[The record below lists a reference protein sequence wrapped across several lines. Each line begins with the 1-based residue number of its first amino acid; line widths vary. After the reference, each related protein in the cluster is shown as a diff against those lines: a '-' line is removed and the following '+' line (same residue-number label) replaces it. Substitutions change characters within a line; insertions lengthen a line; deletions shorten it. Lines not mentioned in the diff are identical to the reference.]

1 MAKDGGKLPSK
12 STRSEVDAFL
22 ERVARAPAIKPAGAK
37 GRLIFAM
44 DATASRQP
52 SWDRAIHIQAEMF
65 EETKALGGLSIQL
78 AFYRGFREF
87 DASPW
92 LDSSDDLV
100 RRMTGVFCLGGQTQ
114 LGRVLSHAIRESKRE
129 KVDALVFVGDCFE
142 EDIDQ
147 VCHTAGEL
155 GIQGVPAFIFHEGGE
170 PGAAN
175 AFKQIAKLT
184 RGAYCGFDAGSAK
197 QLRDLLSAVAV
208 YAAGGRRALED
219 FGRRKGGDVPRIAHQ
234 LR

>member
-1 MAKDGGKLPSK
+1 MAKDRGKLPSK
-12 STRSEVDAFL
+12 SSRSEVDAFL
-22 ERVARAPAIKPAGAK
+22 ERVARTPAIKPAGAK

-52 SWDRAIHIQAEMF
+52 SWDRATHIQAEMF

-78 AFYRGFREF
+78 VYYRGFREL

-92 LDSSDDLV
+92 LDNADALV
-100 RRMTGVFCLGGQTQ
+100 RRMAGVFCLGGQTQ
-114 LGRVLSHAIRESKRE
+114 LDRVLSHAIGESKRE

-142 EDIDQ
+142 EEIDR
-147 VCHTAGEL
+147 VCHTAGQL

-184 RGAYCGFDAGSAK
+184 RGAYCSFDGTSAR

-219 FGRRKGGDVPRIAHQ
+219 FGRRKGGAVPRIAPQ